1 MAVGYQT
8 LKGAVD
14 SPEQPLLHFLVCSN
28 SVIFE
33 VTTVFTD
40 VAFSSVILEVDLLF
54 QRSLQLKLSTV
65 GSFSNA
71 LCYILTTMGK
81 ALITDSKLD
90 FTTCK
95 LFQGHD

>member
-40 VAFSSVILEVDLLF
+40 VAFSSVILEVDLF
-54 QRSLQLKLSTV
+54 
-65 GSFSNA
+65 
-71 LCYILTTMGK
+71 IPE
-81 ALITDSKLD
+81 I
-90 FTTCK
+90 FTTTAFYCRII
-95 LFQGHD
+95 FQCPVLHLDYHGQSSN